1 MQRFIQFL
9 CKKLVHF
16 PFNFPFLCI
25 HFAHRVTFLRYTLYY
40 CARFHASFFIPIA
53 EISCAKL
60 AWEFEILEIKTRQL
74 NSNQPTMAFEIKRN
88 KQATKQA
95 NKQPN
100 KGN

>member
-1 MQRFIQFL
+1 MHPFRASCHISTVYSRLL
-9 CKKLVHF
+9 C
-16 PFNFPFLCI
+16 
-25 HFAHRVTFLRYTLYY
+25 TFS
-40 CARFHASFFIPIA
+40 CFFFIPIA